1 MTSKAVKLAIVAVLL
16 VAAYV
21 AGVFSYPIFSPPTKP
36 ELEDPIWARVKE
48 RGKIIVGS
56 SPDWPPYEFYD
67 EQGRWAGFEVELMEM
82 VAKRLNLTVE
92 WREMGFETIIPEI
105 RDMTI
110 DLGVSGF
117 GITRERLD
125 VVQYTVPNSVTMSQI
140 VMLKSRRDEL
150 NITKIHSLEELN
162 KLGITVGVQVGTTE
176 HDELSKKAPDCMKVF
191 DDYVLALQA
200 LKAGEIDAVYAE
212 SPQVAWWQLQA
223 EKAGEEPLVVI
234 YSGRPY
240 WLIAWVAN
248 KKADILVEKINGA
261 LADLIEEGI
270 LDQLKAKWK
279 IPG

>member
-1 MTSKAVKLAIVAVLL
+1 
-16 VAAYV
+16 
-21 AGVFSYPIFSPPTKP
+21 
-36 ELEDPIWARVKE
+36 
-48 RGKIIVGS
+48 
-56 SPDWPPYEFYD
+56 
-67 EQGRWAGFEVELMEM
+67 
-82 VAKRLNLTVE
+82 
-92 WREMGFETIIPEI
+92 
-105 RDMTI
+105 
-110 DLGVSGF
+110 
-117 GITRERLD
+117 
-125 VVQYTVPNSVTMSQI
+125 
-140 VMLKSRRDEL
+140 
-150 NITKIHSLEELN
+150 
-162 KLGITVGVQVGTTE
+162 
-176 HDELSKKAPDCMKVF
+176 MKVF

-234 YSGRPY
+234 YSGKPY